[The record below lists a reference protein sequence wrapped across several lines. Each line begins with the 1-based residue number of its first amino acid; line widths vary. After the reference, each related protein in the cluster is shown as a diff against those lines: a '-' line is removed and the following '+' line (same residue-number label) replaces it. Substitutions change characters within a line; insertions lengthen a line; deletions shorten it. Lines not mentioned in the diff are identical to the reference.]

1 MGTQEDFKFLLG
13 EEGKETIEYL
23 NKTIDSVDE
32 SLQKFS
38 ELLTSFRSNVKLGK
52 ETLAALEKTRQ
63 TMAGGFEKGLEILN
77 RLKQLGIVK

>member
-1 MGTQEDFKFLLG
+1 MPIQEDFEFFLG
-13 EEGKETIEYL
+13 DKGKEGIEYL
-23 NKTIDSVDE
+23 NKTIDSIDE

-38 ELLTSFRSNVKLGK
+38 ELLNSFRSNVKLGK

-77 RLKQLGIVK
+77 RLRQLGIVK